1 MATTAA
7 QNQWIVTIP
16 AEQSSVLKS
25 ISKALNWS
33 FTQVKTKK
41 NGLDLAMEDVKQG
54 RVNTY
59 KNSKELIEKLS
70 AK

>member
-1 MATTAA
+1 MATMVM

-16 AEQSSVLKS
+16 SEQSSVLKS

-33 FTQVKTKK
+33 FTRVKPKK
-41 NGLDLAMEDVKQG
+41 NGLDLAMEDIKQG

-59 KNSKELIEKLS
+59 KNSKELFEKLS
-70 AK
+70 AQ